1 MVMKS
6 FVLGTITGGAIMWV
20 WGPQI
25 KRYVDKR
32 TQTARTRVADRL
44 QTTADT
50 LHAAAETVEE
60 GLSRR
65 ESSFGSRMAGRE

>member
-1 MVMKS
+1 MKS
-6 FVLGTITGGAIMWV
+6 FMLGTITGGAIMWV

-32 TQTARTRVADRL
+32 TQTARTRMADRL

-60 GLSRR
+60 GLSGR